1 MSVIDNQVRSVIDR
15 LWLDFAT
22 GGISNSLIIIEQIS
36 FLMFARLLDMEE
48 SQHERNALRP
58 GQSSHHLFRV
68 DQQTLRWKNWSK
80 MSDGEAMLKFVRD
93 EVFPHLRILS
103 SKKIAFCEYMK
114 NISLQ
119 ISKANLLVSV
129 VEQLGKLPLGNTD
142 SQGELYEYLL
152 SRLTTAG
159 IHGQFRTPHPII
171 KLMVQLVDPKPSEII
186 GDPACGTA
194 GFLVAVKEYWG
205 KTYSARELVETVED
219 CSKNYSRD
227 QRELNQEHIQHGMF
241 YGFDFDATMLRL
253 AAMNLMLHGVE
264 NPELH
269 YMDTLSKVFPE
280 KFPAIADGEQGGL
293 DIILSNP
300 PFKGAL
306 AEDVHPSL
314 LKIVQTRK
322 SELLFIVLILR
333 MLKHGG
339 RSATIVPDGVLFGSS
354 KAHLAVR
361 EYLLDRNQL
370 EAVISLPVGVFRS
383 FTGLST
389 AILVC
394 TKGGCTQD
402 VFFYDAQADG
412 LLPGEKCQENTDN
425 DLSDVLTQYRRWRNG
440 ESDFSDRTAKA
451 FKVSAAD
458 IRAHNFE
465 LSINRYRETTHQEV
479 KFEEPKV
486 ILARMRMLEVEIQRD
501 LSELEAMLR

>member
-1 MSVIDNQVRSVIDR
+1 MINNQVRSDIDR

-36 FLMFARLLDMEE
+36 FLIFARLLDMEE
-48 SQHERNALRP
+48 SQHERNALHP
-58 GQSSHHLFRV
+58 GEYPHYFFRGE
-68 DQQTLRWKNWSK
+68 QQTLRWNNWSR

-93 EVFPHLRILS
+93 EVFPHLRILGG
-103 SKKIAFCEYMK
+103 KKFIFGEYMK
-114 NISLQ
+114 NVSLQ
-119 ISKANLLVSV
+119 ISKASLLVLV
-129 VEQLGKLPLGNTD
+129 VKEIEKLPLGNSDT
-142 SQGELYEYLL
+142 QGDLYGYLL
-152 SRLTTAG
+152 SKLTTAG
-159 IHGQFRTPHPII
+159 IHGQFRTPRHII
-171 KLMVQLVDPKPSEII
+171 KLMVGLVDPKPFETI

-194 GFLVAVKEYWG
+194 GFLVAVMEYLRQS
-205 KTYSARELVETVED
+205 YSTPEFVETLEGG
-219 CSKNYSRD
+219 SKSHVGD
-227 QRELNQEHIQHGMF
+227 QLEHNHEHLQHGMF
-241 YGFDFDATMLRL
+241 HGFDFDATMLRL

-280 KFPAIADGEQGGL
+280 KFPAIADGDKGGL

-300 PFKGAL
+300 PFKGTL

-333 MLKHGG
+333 MLKSGG

-361 EYLLDRNQL
+361 EYLLDHNQL
-370 EAVISLPVGVFRS
+370 EGVISLPSGVFRS
-383 FTGLST
+383 FAGLST
-389 AILVC
+389 AILVF
-394 TKGGCTQD
+394 TKGGRTQD

-412 LLPGEKCQENTDN
+412 LSHEEKCLENADN
-425 DLSDVLTQYRRWRNG
+425 DLSDILIQYRRWCSG

-458 IRAHNFE
+458 IRVHNFE
-465 LSINRYRETTHQEV
+465 LSINRYRETRHQEV

-501 LSELEAMLR
+501 MAELEAMLR